1 MNAPSIRI
9 LAVALVAAAAIVLA
23 QERPERTFRERIDFE
38 KARQLLQKTKR
49 GEKLTDE
56 EEKYLN
62 KAKAAR
68 QAGKGKARPA
78 GGGNPRALLNR
89 EVTGLKPLTEMT
101 ADDKYEGQD
110 GGLYGN
116 GRNEPPDKHRQA
128 AEAALAKIEPLNAV
142 GKPAKDGRIV
152 FLSISM
158 SNATQEFSTF
168 KRIADNDKDKS
179 PLVTIVDGAQGGQA
193 MAEWAPPDARPW
205 TVAMQRIESAGLTR
219 EQVQVAWIKLANKG
233 PRGDLHEHGDKLK
246 SDTVAVIQNA
256 KHKFPNLRI
265 AYLASRIYGGYTS
278 GGLNPEPYAYESAF
292 ACRWLI
298 QDQIKGDKELNYDAS
313 RGDVKAPLLLWG
325 PYFWGDGTT
334 PRKSDGLVWK
344 REDLAGDGTH
354 PSNSGRE
361 KVARMLLEFCKTDPL
376 ARPWFVRDPSR

>member
-1 MNAPSIRI
+1 MNANLIRMF
-9 LAVALVAAAAIVLA
+9 AFGLVASAVIVHA
-23 QERPERTFRERIDFE
+23 QEPAKQYLE
-38 KARQLLQKTKR
+38 KGASR
-49 GEKLTDE
+49 
-56 EEKYLN
+56 
-62 KAKAAR
+62 A
-68 QAGKGKARPA
+68 QAGKARPA
-78 GGGNPRALLNR
+78 AGGNRRALFNR
-89 EVTGLKPLTEMT
+89 ETTGLKPLTEMT
-101 ADDKYEGQD
+101 AHDKHEGED
-110 GGLYGN
+110 GGLYGQ
-116 GRNEPPDKHRQA
+116 GRNEPPEEHRKA
-128 AEAALAKIEPLNAV
+128 AEAALASIEPLDAA
-142 GKPAKDGRIV
+142 GKPAKDGKIV

-168 KRIADNDKDKS
+168 KRIADNDKAKS

-205 TVAMQRIESAGLTR
+205 TVAMQRIESAGVTR

-233 PRGDLHEHGDKLK
+233 PRGSLHEHGDKLK
-246 SDTVAVIQNA
+246 SDTTAVIQNA
-256 KHKFPNLRI
+256 KQKFPNLKV

-334 PRKSDGLVWK
+334 PRKSDGLAWQ
-344 REDLAGDGTH
+344 RDDLGPDGTH
-354 PSNSGRE
+354 PSESGKR
-361 KVARMLLEFCKTDPL
+361 KVAGMLLEFCKSDPL
-376 ARPWFVRDPSR
+376 ASPWFTSKQR